1 MNSIKASGYIK
12 DGKLRIKKTELPVFL
27 HKISKQKNKP
37 CEITVTFGSKRSS
50 KQNSY
55 YHAVIVGLITSAIN
69 EQQGENFTNDEIHNF
84 LKNRFIQGKEIA
96 NQNGEVI
103 YIRKSTTDNSTTM
116 QEEYHD
122 QCRTFAMEFLNTY
135 IPLPNEK
142 LELKF

>member
-37 CEITVTFGSKRSS
+37 CEVVVQFGSKRSTQ
-50 KQNSY
+50 QNNY
-55 YHAVIVGLITSAIN
+55 YFGVIVRLITLAIN
-69 EQQGENFTNDEIHNF
+69 DHQGENFTNEDIHEY
-84 LKNRFIQGKEIA
+84 LKNRFLQGKEITN
-96 NQNGEVI
+96 NQGEVI